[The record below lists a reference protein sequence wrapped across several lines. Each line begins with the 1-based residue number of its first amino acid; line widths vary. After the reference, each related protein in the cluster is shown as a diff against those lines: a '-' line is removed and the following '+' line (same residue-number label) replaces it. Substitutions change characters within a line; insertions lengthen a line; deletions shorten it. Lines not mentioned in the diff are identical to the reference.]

1 MQLVFL
7 GTGGFHPN
15 ERRHTASIMLPEAGI
30 VFDAGTSFFRMP
42 EYLKTRELDVFLSH
56 GHLDHICGLTFPV
69 VPLLSDE
76 LDAIRVYG
84 KLRSLTAVQERL
96 FSEEMFPVA
105 MPNTEYIE
113 LSDELEF
120 ADGAKLTHCELEH
133 PGGSTGFRIDWPE
146 HSLAYITDTIA
157 PGDYVD
163 FITGVDLL
171 IHECYFPDEMA
182 EWAIK
187 TGHSH
192 TTPVAQVAKDANV
205 GRLALVHI
213 DPQRPD
219 DDPIDLE
226 VAQAIFPETFIAEDK
241 MVIEFGK

>member
-15 ERRHTASIMLPEAGI
+15 ERRHTASIMLPEAGV

-42 EYLKTRELDVFLSH
+42 GHLKTRELDVFLSH

-69 VPLLSDE
+69 VPLLTDE

-84 KLRSLTAVQERL
+84 TPRTLTAVQERL
-96 FSEEMFPVA
+96 FSAEMFPVA
-105 MPNTEYIE
+105 LPNTSFHE
-113 LSDELEF
+113 LPGDFELD
-120 ADGAKLTHCELEH
+120 DGGRLTHCELEH

-146 HSLAYITDTIA
+146 CSLAYITDTVA
-157 PGDYVD
+157 PGDYIE
-163 FITGVDLL
+163 FIRGVDLL

-182 EWAIK
+182 EWALK

-192 TTPVAQVAKDANV
+192 TTPVAQVAKDAGV

-213 DPQRPD
+213 DPQRAD
-219 DDPIDLE
+219 DDPIDLD
-226 VAQAIFPETFIAEDK
+226 VARSIFPETFIAEDK